1 MTILT
6 SCFVAYL
13 VGLAGA
19 LLILFG
25 RVSRLPDQR
34 FATARRRQ
42 LRGDQIRGTTS
53 HFNHATYCGRTPLQV
68 RNRRRPPSAIRT

>member
-1 MTILT
+1 MTILP
-6 SCFVAYL
+6 SHLVVYL

-53 HFNHATYCGRTPLQV
+53 HFNHMATDQRVFLK
-68 RNRRRPPSAIRT
+68 S